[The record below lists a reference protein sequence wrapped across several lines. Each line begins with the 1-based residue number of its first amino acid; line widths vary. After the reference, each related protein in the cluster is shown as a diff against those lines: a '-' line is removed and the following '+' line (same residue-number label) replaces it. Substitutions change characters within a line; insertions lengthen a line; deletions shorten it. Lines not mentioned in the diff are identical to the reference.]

1 MEPIVPPT
9 TCDRFEP
16 VRRRYAALVLAAA
29 VPLVACSRE
38 LAIDLKRQDGGLAI
52 TATRGGS
59 ARPPCVQGVVVT
71 VAGADIAATPPL
83 WEVATAEPGRCRTG
97 FRYGE
102 VPPGYSQ
109 SGPAPRLVAGRRY
122 MVELSGPGLQGG
134 AEFTMRDADG
144 ALTP

>member
-1 MEPIVPPT
+1 MANR
-9 TCDRFEP
+9 CL
-16 VRRRYAALVLAAA
+16 ALLVLPA
-29 VPLVACSRE
+29 VLLVACSRE
-38 LAIDLKRQDGGLAI
+38 LAIDLKRQDGSVVI

-59 ARPPCVQGVVVT
+59 GGPPCVQGLVVT
-71 VAGADIAATPPL
+71 LADADIATTPPL

-109 SGPAPRLVAGRRY
+109 SGPAPRLVVGKRY

-144 ALTP
+144 TLTDAGN